1 MTFVD
6 TNILIDIFQDDL
18 DWCLWSAGRLQ
29 AATEAGPVMID
40 AIIVAELSRNYP
52 SLADLMAPIKALS
65 LDIAPI
71 DAETAHMAGRRF
83 AAYRKQRPAGA
94 PPRPLPDFFI
104 GAHAITQSVPLLTR
118 DASIY
123 RTYFP
128 ELTLITPEDEHD

>member
-6 TNILIDIFQDDL
+6 TNILIDIFQDDPR
-18 DWCLWSAGRLQ
+18 WGSWSAGRLQ

-40 AIIVAELSRNYP
+40 AIVVAELSRNYA
-52 SLADLMAPIKALS
+52 SLEELVSPIKALS
-65 LDIAPI
+65 LAIAPI
-71 DAETAHMAGRRF
+71 DTETAHVAGQRF

-104 GAHAITQSVPLLTR
+104 GAHALTQSLPLLTR
-118 DASIY
+118 DAGIY

-128 ELTLITPEDEHD
+128 ELTLITPEDDHD